1 MHAYTC
7 AYTYVF
13 HVNTRRGLQD
23 LSLKLSL
30 INGSVSDI
38 LACADCVSTLALRTP
53 STCDGGVPPQP
64 IVLGLRVEQWLNCR
78 LRASTR

>member
-1 MHAYTC
+1 MCIHIC
-7 AYTYVF
+7 IS
-13 HVNTRRGLQD
+13 RK
-23 LSLKLSL
+23 SLKLSM

-38 LACADCVSTLALRTP
+38 LACADCVSTLALHTP
-53 STCDGGVPPQP
+53 STCGAASDGGVPPRP